1 MKTSSLLLHFCA
13 LALLLSSCGTDTT
26 GPTGRGKTMILSSS
40 GEISTL
46 PNEASIT
53 LNLQCMDKDI
63 QQSKQCLLEKS
74 EALNNLFKSYKIAPE
89 DILTTSINQSKEYG
103 WQNNSSVFQGYRSAV
118 TISLKVRRLA
128 ILEELYP
135 ALLTNE
141 NVTIGNL
148 AYSHSKLDSLSHEAY
163 QKALTNANTLADK
176 LVKKMGLSG
185 KEILRIANVVLP
197 TVQEVNAASAVVRP
211 ESGMATDAAANSR
224 ITLNYGNVYLS
235 RTLHVEYK
243 LD

>member
-1 MKTSSLLLHFCA
+1 MKTSLLLLQLCA
-13 LALLLSSCGTDTT
+13 LAFFLQSCGTDTA

-46 PNEASIT
+46 PDEASIT
-53 LNLQCMDKDI
+53 LHLQCMDKDI
-63 QQSKQCLLEKS
+63 KQSKQCLLEKS

-103 WQNNSSVFQGYRSAV
+103 WQNNSNVFLGFRSSITV
-118 TISLKVRRLA
+118 SLKVRRLA
-128 ILEELYP
+128 VLEELYP

-148 AYSHSKLDSLSHEAY
+148 AYSHSKLDSLSQEAY

-185 KEILRIANVVLP
+185 KEILRIANVELP
-197 TVQEVNAASAVVRP
+197 TVQEVHAASVVRP

-224 ITLNYGNVYLS
+224 ITLNYGSVYLS
-235 RTLHVEYK
+235 KTLHVEYK